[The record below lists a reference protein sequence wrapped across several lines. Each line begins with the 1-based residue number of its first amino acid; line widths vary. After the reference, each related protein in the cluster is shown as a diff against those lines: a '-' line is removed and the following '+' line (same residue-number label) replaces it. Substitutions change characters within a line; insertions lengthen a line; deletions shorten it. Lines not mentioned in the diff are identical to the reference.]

1 MKLSTTELVGYPI
14 PELLGAQK
22 GATVIDQVLRIKIFF
37 TILVVAYSLFF
48 VALSCVEG
56 SRKRNNYCARG
67 LAVPLLILILGFWF
81 KFIGD
86 DHIISKE
93 EKTEL
98 FKYTTGCFIISVM
111 MLTYSFRSVK
121 KVKPQK
127 EEATETPKTSS
138 AEKKATEIG
147 QDLTTKE
154 GNEKASPEVEPAG
167 AEPDASVAES
177 EALPPPDAL
186 DPVDDL
192 GSPEVEP
199 AGAEPDASVAES
211 EAQNQERGLA
221 NNEFM
226 ENLGPESPPLSPADP
241 EPPSS

>member
-1 MKLSTTELVGYPI
+1 MKLSTTEFVGYPI

-37 TILVVAYSLFF
+37 TILVLAYSLFF

-56 SRKRNNYCARG
+56 SRKRNNYFARG
-67 LAVPLLILILGFWF
+67 LAFPLFILILGFWF

-86 DHIISKE
+86 DHIVSKE

-111 MLTYSFRSVK
+111 MSTYSFRPVK

-127 EEATETPKTSS
+127 EEVTETPKTSS

-154 GNEKASPEVEPAG
+154 GNEKASPEAEPAG
-167 AEPDASVAES
+167 DEPDASVAES

-186 DPVDDL
+186 GPVDEPPPLPSVDATS
-192 GSPEVEP
+192 GDGEVQ
-199 AGAEPDASVAES
+199 S
-211 EAQNQERGLA
+211 QERGLA

-226 ENLGPESPPLSPADP
+226 ENLGPESPPLSPDDP